1 MKGQLLNLNYT
12 GRTPHHHHPR
22 SLYHPSQT
30 PCGVCLFS
38 LRVSPRANPVLCNEY
53 LKHTFRHVYTA
64 CNSAACVI
72 LQHTL
77 RHMCQAVAFC
87 MYASL
92 LPWLDV
98 SLHECLGSSF
108 YFNSHS
114 LSSFL
119 IFVSPRGRTPA
130 SFFFSS
136 SISDKTK
143 EIVEVFGYE
152 QKRGKN
158 EAY

>member
-12 GRTPHHHHPR
+12 GRTPH

-38 LRVSPRANPVLCNEY
+38 LPVSPRACPVLCNEY

-77 RHMCQAVAFC
+77 RRVSKCRLLHVCVR
-87 MYASL
+87 ASL
-92 LPWLDV
+92 VRRISACMRGFFLLFQFP
-98 SLHECLGSSF
+98 
-108 YFNSHS
+108 

-119 IFVSPRGRTPA
+119 ISDVCCPKGKNTCQ
-130 SFFFSS
+130 FFSPLQS
-136 SISDKTK
+136 QIR
-143 EIVEVFGYE
+143 
-152 QKRGKN
+152 QKKK
-158 EAY
+158 

>member
-12 GRTPHHHHPR
+12 GRTPHPLH
-22 SLYHPSQT
+22 HPSQT

-38 LRVSPRANPVLCNEY
+38 LPVSPRAYPVLCNEY

-77 RHMCQAVAFC
+77 RRVCQNVAFHVC
-87 MYASL
+87 VSV
-92 LPWLDV
+92 LPWLDG
-98 SLHECLGSSF
+98 SLHTCVGSSF

-114 LSSFL
+114 LLPSFL
-119 IFVSPRGRTPA
+119 MSVAPRGRTPA
-130 SFFFSS
+130 SFFPLLFNL
-136 SISDKTK
+136 
-143 EIVEVFGYE
+143 
-152 QKRGKN
+152 R
-158 EAY
+158 

>member
-12 GRTPHHHHPR
+12 GRTSR

-38 LRVSPRANPVLCNEY
+38 LRVSPRAYPVLCNEY

-77 RHMCQAVAFC
+77 RHVCQKVCFSTYVC
-87 MYASL
+87 ASL
-92 LPWLDV
+92 AGCIPACV
-98 SLHECLGSSF
+98 GSCLLF
-108 YFNSHS
+108 HFP
-114 LSSFL
+114 LSYFL
-119 IFVSPRGRTPA
+119 IFDVCCPRAKNTCQ
-130 SFFFSS
+130 FFFSPLQS
-136 SISDKTK
+136 QIR
-143 EIVEVFGYE
+143 
-152 QKRGKN
+152 QKKF
-158 EAY
+158 